1 MPRYYNTKTGNC
13 EIWSVPPQG
22 DEYISF
28 EEYSKQRNSECA
40 EKIDKAEV
48 LRELKRLKKDLIK
61 SEANTLIKDGTVIIS
76 KYGFKIQTGES
87 SMSKLDS
94 RLYCLTTKGIDS
106 TSFRDAENNMHEITV
121 EDMKEIVTEIAD
133 FCNSVMDAK
142 WSVDDEIE
150 QATTEEELDAINLS
164 DHWRIRRYSFGE

>member
-28 EEYSKQRNSECA
+28 EEYSKQRKSECA

-48 LRELKRLKKDLIK
+48 LQELKRLKKDIIK
-61 SEANTLIKDGTVIIS
+61 SEANTLIRDGAVITS
-76 KYGFKIQTGES
+76 KYGFRIQTGES

-94 RLYCLTTKGIDS
+94 RLYYLTTKGIDS

-121 EDMKEIVTEIAD
+121 EDMKEIIAEIAE

-142 WSVDDEIE
+142 WTVDAEIE
-150 QATTEEELDAINLS
+150 KATSEEKLDAINLS
-164 DHWRIRRYSFGE
+164 DHLKIA